1 MVDKFSASHFTLAVA
16 NHMHYDEEVVF
27 NENNVTVYLSELEEY
42 ISNFITYLATKD
54 RQPDAPIAGLS
65 LENMT
70 NKDHDK
76 KDIAIE
82 APNAHDWNAREDE
95 TNTEAEEIVI
105 NPRDLYRKY
114 EELAHKGMLVPL
126 GSGTTTMTNN
136 RQR

>member
-1 MVDKFSASHFTLAVA
+1 MVTIKNHVWNMVDKFGASHFTLAVA

-114 EELAHKGMLVPL
+114 EELSHKGMLVP
-126 GSGTTTMTNN
+126 
-136 RQR
+136 